1 MKFIIPNYSLPD
13 NFAENVAS
21 TLKNMGHEVITAPKP
36 VRIFNDRIM
45 HLMQLGYEKFFP
57 TTLTHQEKWL
67 LEVYKDFKPHVVLT
81 LTQSLNEEV
90 LSALKKEGII
100 TACWWGDTP
109 ANMSKQGLLCE
120 GWDFIFIK
128 DKYAAFKLKTLD
140 LNTYYLPEAMN
151 PLWHKRCFTNIDN
164 SVLFAGNTY
173 DYRHFLISKLLKA
186 GIKDI
191 RLFGN
196 KPPRWAKP
204 EVKELFLNKFI
215 VKEEKSFHFGS
226 SFACINSTAMSEGN
240 SLNCRAFEIAG
251 TGALQIME
259 FRPAIEDCFEP
270 EKEIVTYSSFEELI
284 HKIDYY
290 RKEPEMALKVR
301 EAGLRRALSEHTY
314 EKRLNTII
322 NTINN

>member
-21 TLKNMGHEVITAPKP
+21 TLKNMGHEVLTAPQP
-36 VRIFNDRIM
+36 ARVFNDRIM
-45 HLMQLGYEKFFP
+45 HFMQIGYDKFFP
-57 TTLTHQEKWL
+57 NSLTPQEKWL
-67 LEVYKDFKPHVVLT
+67 LKVYKTFKPHVVLT
-81 LTQSLNEEV
+81 LTQALNEEV
-90 LSALKKEGII
+90 LNALKKDGII

-128 DKYAAFKLKTLD
+128 DKYAAFKLKTLG
-140 LNTYYLPEAMN
+140 LNAFYLPEAMN
-151 PLWHKRCFTNIDN
+151 PQWHKKCYTTIDN
-164 SVLFAGNTY
+164 SLLFAGNTY
-173 DYRHFLISKLLKA
+173 DYRHYLIWKLLQA

-191 RLFGN
+191 KLYGQR
-196 KPPRWAKP
+196 PPRWAKN
-204 EVKELFLNKFI
+204 EVKHIFLNKFI

-284 HKIDYY
+284 YKIDYY
-290 RKEPEMALKVR
+290 KNNPDLALQVR
-301 EAGLRRALSEHTY
+301 NAAYNRALNDHTY
-314 EKRLNTII
+314 QKRLTHII
-322 NTINN
+322 NTIK